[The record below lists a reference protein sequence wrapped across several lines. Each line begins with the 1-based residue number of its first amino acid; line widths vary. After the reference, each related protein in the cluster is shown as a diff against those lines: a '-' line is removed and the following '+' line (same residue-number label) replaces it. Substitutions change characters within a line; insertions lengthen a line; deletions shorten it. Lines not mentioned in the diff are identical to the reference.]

1 MEPSNNY
8 QTTVD
13 TDTFHPREAGPA
25 DVARVSPRP
34 SPSPL
39 VPLEISSTPPKL
51 VPSRRLRK
59 AARDSP
65 RRAETTPASLS
76 WTSTAASPS
85 RWTPWDRWW

>member
-13 TDTFHPREAGPA
+13 TDTFHPREADPA

-39 VPLEISSTPPKL
+39 VPLSRSHRTPRNSSHLAGCARRRGTP
-51 VPSRRLRK
+51 
-59 AARDSP
+59 
-65 RRAETTPASLS
+65 RAERRRRQRP
-76 WTSTAASPS
+76 
-85 RWTPWDRWW
+85 

>member
-1 MEPSNNY
+1 MEPSDNY

-13 TDTFHPREAGPA
+13 TDTFHPREADPA

-39 VPLEISSTPPKL
+39 VPLEISSKTPET
-51 VPSRRLRK
+51 PSRRLRK

-76 WTSTAASPS
+76 STSTAESPL